1 MTAYSFMCSAKV
13 WASEAIAKIDFTRLV
28 FCLTIMVPAVG
39 VAAVA
44 LGSEQVLLPES
55 VYVCFNFWQYCMF
68 SIAGVHFFIKYT
80 PAVMSKEYMMTTCFV
95 FVLCNVLQPWATI
108 SQNFTRIY
116 NYCYFFQVAAAMLY
130 MYYLYNLALQVWA
143 GKLNSAVDGVLTPTA
158 YGVIGINAGFCSTLL
173 LDYMIQ
179 FSNLSLDGKSLTV
192 FLCCWHVYV
201 KCVMVVLLDSLPL
214 SLVKRDIDRTIT
226 SLKEV
231 LSVSAVD
238 ETAQI
243 PLDIGAWWS
252 GAHTQTCPPLLPPPP
267 VSPIPLPLSLP
278 SSTL

>member
-1 MTAYSFMCSAKV
+1 MTTYSSLCSAKV

-28 FCLTIMVPAVG
+28 FCLTIMVPAVST
-39 VAAVA
+39 AAVVF
-44 LGSEQVLLPES
+44 GNDTVLLPES
-55 VYVCFNFWQYCMF
+55 VFTCFNFWQYCMF
-68 SIAGVHFFIKYT
+68 SIAGTHFFIKYT
-80 PAVMSKEYMMTTCFV
+80 PGVMSNEYMMTLVFA
-95 FVLCNVLQPWATI
+95 FVLCNLLQPWATI
-108 SQNFTRIY
+108 SNNFDLVY
-116 NYCYFFQVAAAMLY
+116 NYCYFFQIAAAMLY
-130 MYYLYNLALQVWA
+130 MFYLYNLAHQVWA

-173 LDYMIQ
+173 LDYMIHL
-179 FSNLSLDGKSLTV
+179 SNLSMDGKALTI

-238 ETAQI
+238 ETGQI
-243 PLDIGAWWS
+243 PLDIGA
-252 GAHTQTCPPLLPPPP
+252 
-267 VSPIPLPLSLP
+267 
-278 SSTL
+278 